1 LIAASIYL
9 FIILFLIYK
18 NKFFNL
24 FNDEQV
30 SAKTIAF
37 LFLLKVLAIPAFY
50 LVYKKMYGGLEK
62 FDAGKFYTDATILN
76 DYAREDFAGYLK
88 VLFGFQDESPGTN
101 FFDHYLVNTTNWD
114 NGRLK
119 DFLYNDNRIVIRLH
133 SLLHFIAFNSY
144 HVHALFNCF
153 LSFIGI
159 FFIYKSIK
167 DFFAKKEIFVLLIL
181 CFLPALWF
189 YTGAVLKEGI
199 AIFILGSTL
208 YQTKKVFLGQIS
220 VFSIG
225 SLLFLVFISLL
236 LKPYLLFFAAIY
248 FSVFFALSHS
258 KKIKYKSFVFISAIT
273 IVFVFLNSLSMAFK
287 NRTLLEAAITH
298 QRIFADAS
306 KGGIFLLDS
315 VKFVRLE
322 FDSTL
327 VKKIATKPDYFTIK
341 KNAPYIYW
349 EHSHQQD
356 TLFAL
361 ANTDTITQYK
371 LVYQLPKSGSNIFL
385 AYNSSNMVSLGA
397 SCLYYSL
404 LHPFFFN
411 SKSLLQHLASLENL
425 FVIISLFFFLF
436 GLLKNKKD
444 SFPAITFV
452 LFALLLCLLIGL
464 TTPNSGAIFR
474 YRSPAVVFI
483 LLAALYYLPVSK
495 NNKVPSSN

>member
-1 LIAASIYL
+1 MIAAAIYL
-9 FIILFLIYK
+9 LIILFLIYK
-18 NKFFNL
+18 NNFFGL
-24 FNDEQV
+24 LKDEQIN
-30 SAKTIAF
+30 SKTF
-37 LFLLKVLAIPAFY
+37 TLLFLLKALAIPAFY

-76 DYAREDFAGYLK
+76 DYARADFGGYLK
-88 VLFGFQDESPGTN
+88 VLFGFQDESPGTLL
-101 FFDHYLVNTTNWD
+101 FDNYIVNTTNWD

-119 DFLYNDNRIVIRLH
+119 DFLYNDNRIVIRFH
-133 SLLHFIAFNSY
+133 SLIHFIAFNSY
-144 HVHALFNCF
+144 HVHALISCL

-159 FFIYKSIK
+159 NYIYRSIK
-167 DFFAKKEIFVLLIL
+167 DYFLGKELFVLLIL

-189 YTGAVLKEGI
+189 YTGAVLKEGL
-199 AIFILGSTL
+199 AIFVLGCML
-208 YQTKKVFLGQIS
+208 YQIKKVSSSKIS
-220 VFSIG
+220 FSKVCG
-225 SLLFLVFISLL
+225 LLTLLFISLV

-248 FSVFFALSHS
+248 FFAFFILASS
-258 KKIKYKSFVFISAIT
+258 KKIKYRSIFLISIITVAFIL
-273 IVFVFLNSLSMAFK
+273 LNGLSVLIK
-287 NRTLLEAAITH
+287 KRSLLEAAITH

-327 VKKIATKPDYFTIK
+327 VKKIENKPNYFTIK

-349 EHSHQQD
+349 EHTHQQD
-356 TLFAL
+356 TLFSS

-371 LVYQLPKSGSNIFL
+371 LVYQLPKSGSNIFIDYDSL
-385 AYNSSNMVSLGA
+385 NIVSLGA

-411 SKSLLQHLASLENL
+411 SKSLLQHLASIENL
-425 FVIISLFFFLF
+425 FIVVSLFIFFI
-436 GLLKNKKD
+436 GLIKNKKD
-444 SFPAITFV
+444 RFPAIALV
-452 LFALLLCLLIGL
+452 VFALLLCLLIGL

-495 NNKVPSSN
+495 NNDPPISN